1 MKRKNIKSFFGM
13 LLVISLLMSLVACVS
28 NQAATTTGGM
38 IHTTGPKGTEKPT
51 DPSSQPEEPTEP
63 TEPIEP
69 DDGRLSQD
77 ELAEKKMAQPTAL
90 RSDIVA
96 GIDHSSIV
104 VDGNATFFNSTM
116 SDGTVVRFE
125 GTNISISKE
134 GITINPGSQIVSLDA
149 VGKIY
154 IYYAQ
159 VKDAD
164 RYQPD
169 ASGVDHVNLEVGY
182 GYTYRVDQ
190 TSVERA
196 TDVHTYGLY
205 NWPPRVWK
213 NGNGLSVAYFEPNYI
228 CFGGGIY
235 NAESCVVSS
244 LTVGYD
250 PTEKVTAITDVSMDV
265 DMSGSYMEG
274 DQYDPS
280 KETAADPET
289 GKYSFYLLLKPDVED
304 ADKSDL
310 ENWIK
315 FVPSKFYT
323 AGNLKDASGNVLDK
337 QKARVQKGTTLEI
350 GLGDFDLNLE
360 LPIQA
365 KFEGANTMNDL
376 VPFAFPTA
384 IGNKNTLVIPVVW
397 ADQVEMAN
405 KTQLR
410 LLQKALGRVMG
421 ADGKLI
427 DYSVSDDGVFSLS
440 EYFDIASYGK
450 LKVNSFM
457 TDWYYTD
464 KTFAEQEFTVPSKDY
479 ADEILMWVKET
490 YPRLDWAQFDQ
501 DGNGYVDSVMI
512 INLGVGQTDE
522 IIINSYGGAVH
533 YRHSYYGDYAGTQK
547 DPSIN
552 CFVTINQRFLEG
564 GQTGTLIH
572 EFSHNF
578 GIIDYYD
585 VTYSGI
591 NAVGGFDMQSDNVGD
606 WNAYSKLAVGWM
618 DPKIVTGLESGTSIE
633 LTIRS
638 SALTGDVILLPTAGT
653 TYGGPFGEYVMI
665 DLFSDDGVNIYDTA
679 GYGLQGVAG
688 VRISHVNATMEKRTM
703 EIPSAID
710 PEKTAIYDI
719 GTIHYANDYSKE
731 NGYYNVEV
739 IQSGKVN
746 TFTDLSNEI
755 TKLTAADLFY
765 AGDTFSAEEYSEFF
779 SEGLMDNGME
789 LGYTVTIVSIGTD
802 ADGIPTATI
811 RITAK

>member
-1 MKRKNIKSFFGM
+1 MKRKNVRSLFCLI
-13 LLVISLLMSLVACVS
+13 LVLSLLMSLAACTS
-28 NQAATTTGGM
+28 NQEITSSGGNTTG
-38 IHTTGPKGTEKPT
+38 TQKK
-51 DPSSQPEEPTEP
+51 
-63 TEPIEP
+63 
-69 DDGRLSQD
+69 D
-77 ELAEKKMAQPTAL
+77 ELGGSFCTEAQLAMKKMSQPTAL

-104 VDGNATFFNSTM
+104 EEGNTTFFCSTM

-125 GTNISISKE
+125 GTDISISE
-134 GITINPGSQIVSLDA
+134 DGITINPGSQIVSLDA

-154 IYYAQ
+154 IYYAT

-164 RYQPD
+164 RYQLD
-169 ASGVDHVNLEVGY
+169 ASGAYNVNLDVGF
-182 GYTYRVDQ
+182 GYTYRADK

-196 TDVHTYGLY
+196 ADVHTYGLY
-205 NWPPRVWK
+205 SWSPLDWE

-228 CFGGGIY
+228 YFSGSSY

-250 PTEKVTAITDVSMDV
+250 PTEKVTAISDMSMDAE
-265 DMSGSYMEG
+265 MSHAYMEG

-280 KETAADPET
+280 KENAADEET
-289 GKYSFYLLLKPDVED
+289 GKYDFYLLLKPDVKE
-304 ADKSDL
+304 ADKSVR
-310 ENWIK
+310 ENWIQ
-315 FVPSKFYT
+315 FIPYEFYAT
-323 AGNLKDASGNVLDK
+323 GDLKDASGNVLDK
-337 QKARVQKGTTLEI
+337 QETRVQKGTTLEI
-350 GLGDFDLNLE
+350 TVGDYCLPVE
-360 LPIQA
+360 LPIQE

-384 IGNKNTLVIPVVW
+384 IGNKNTLVVPVVW
-397 ADQVEMAN
+397 ADQMEMAN
-405 KTQLR
+405 ETQR
-410 LLQKALGRVMG
+410 AMLQKALGRVMG
-421 ADGKLI
+421 ADGKLV
-427 DYSVSDDGVFSLS
+427 DHSVPDDGVFSLS

-450 LKVNSFM
+450 LAVNCFM

-464 KTFAEQEFTVPSKDY
+464 KTFAEHEFVAPKKDY
-479 ADEILMWVKET
+479 VDEILEWVKGT
-490 YPRLDWAQFDQ
+490 YTNLDWTQFDQ
-501 DGNGYVDSVMI
+501 DGNGYVDSMVI
-512 INLGVGQTDE
+512 INLGQGQEDWYDTT
-522 IIINSYGGAVH
+522 SYGGAIH
-533 YRHSYYGDYAGTQK
+533 YRESYFGDYAGTQT
-547 DPSIN
+547 DPNIN

-618 DPKIVTGLESGTSIE
+618 DPKVVVGLASGTSVE
-633 LTIRS
+633 LDIRS
-638 SALTGDVILLPTAGT
+638 SALTGDVILLPAAGT
-653 TYGGPFGEYVMI
+653 AYGGPFGEYVMI
-665 DLFSDDGVNIYDTA
+665 DLFSDDGVNVYDTA

-688 VRISHVNATMEKRTM
+688 VRISHINAIMEKRTM
-703 EIPSAID
+703 EVPSMMD
-710 PEKTAIYDI
+710 PWKSAIYDI
-719 GTIHYANDYSKE
+719 GTVHYANAYSGQK
-731 NGYYNVEV
+731 GYYNIEV

-755 TKLTAADLFY
+755 TNLTATDLFY

-779 SEGLMDNGME
+779 YEGLMDNGME
-789 LGYTVTIVSIGTD
+789 LGYTVTIVSVGTD